1 MIAHAM
7 ARSPNAHEA
16 GVLPSNGTGRTFL
29 PGGGSSP
36 GNRVGKTLKM
46 GPSHARPLT
55 NARQPESRWHLAR
68 GGLLRMSA
76 VLRDA
81 SPGRV
86 HRYAWLRDQRQPA
99 LTRRGAGSL
108 GWILSVGGRQ
118 TVLQPARTVIGSTKR
133 LAAQSEDVRR
143 GQKGRHQRRA
153 GNAAVALPRAQPGRL
168 VVPGAELLPEPR
180 PDRDHQRRAV
190 ARAHPARGQR
200 SSRVSLAA

>member
-55 NARQPESRWHLAR
+55 NARQPDPRWHLAR
-68 GGLLRMSA
+68 GGLLRMSP

-86 HRYAWLRDQRQPA
+86 HRYAWLRDQRHPP
-99 LTRRGAGSL
+99 LTS
-108 GWILSVGGRQ
+108 
-118 TVLQPARTVIGSTKR
+118 
-133 LAAQSEDVRR
+133 
-143 GQKGRHQRRA
+143 RRA
-153 GNAAVALPRAQPGRL
+153 GPLRWLRA
-168 VVPGAELLPEPR
+168 VPGL
-180 PDRDHQRRAV
+180 
-190 ARAHPARGQR
+190 
-200 SSRVSLAA
+200 